1 MSESLVEEFELF
13 FVGLPA
19 NVGDDLSFMMITLS
33 DEDLDFHDPAEIYEL
48 ASKGLFKT
56 ATRFGRM
63 GNLIYAVSVL
73 DIYFAMNV
81 RDRFGPALR
90 QKRPNDLPAKVS
102 SGPYA
107 REVEAIRTAK
117 QRWAELRKKKF
128 TPKKLA
134 AALTPSKTVRRRFRS
149 AVQSSSATSE
159 IRHDAVS

>member
-1 MSESLVEEFELF
+1 MTMSESLVDEFELF
-13 FVGLPA
+13 LLDLPA
-19 NVGDDLSFMMITLS
+19 NVRDDLSFMMIMLS
-33 DEDLDFHDPAEIYEL
+33 DEDLDIHDPAEVYDL

-56 ATRFGRM
+56 ATSFGRM

-81 RDRFGPALR
+81 RGRFGSGSL
-90 QKRPNDLPAKVS
+90 QKRPNALPAKVF

-117 QRWAELRKKKF
+117 QRWAELRVKKF

-134 AALTPSKTVRRRFRS
+134 AALTPLRD
-149 AVQSSSATSE
+149 ATAAFPKCCS
-159 IRHDAVS
+159 IITCNNFAMTGG

>member
-19 NVGDDLSFMMITLS
+19 NVRDDLSFMMIMLS

-63 GNLIYAVSVL
+63 GNLIYAVSIL

-81 RDRFGPALR
+81 RDRFGAASQ
-90 QKRPNDLPAKVS
+90 QKRPNGLPAKVS

-107 REVEAIRTAK
+107 REVDAIRAAK
-117 QRWAELRKKKF
+117 QHWAVLRAKKF

-134 AALTPSKTVRRRFRS
+134 AALTPSKTGRRRFRS
-149 AVQSSSATSE
+149 AVQSSPATISQ
-159 IRHDAVS
+159 